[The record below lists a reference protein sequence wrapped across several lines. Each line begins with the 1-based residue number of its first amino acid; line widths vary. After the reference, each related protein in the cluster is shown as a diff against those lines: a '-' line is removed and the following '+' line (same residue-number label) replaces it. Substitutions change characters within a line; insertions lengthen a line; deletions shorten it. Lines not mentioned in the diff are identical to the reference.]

1 MVLLLKQQE
10 QYQYLVEDQHY
21 MGNVDSRGLAHD
33 VSEKNQDSLGNWLHS
48 HGGSGYVLPMSRK
61 FE

>member
-21 MGNVDSRGLAHD
+21 MGNVDCRGLAHD
-33 VSEKNQDSLGNWLHS
+33 VSEKNQDSLGNWSTL
-48 HGGSGYVLPMSRK
+48 SRRIWLCSAHVQK
-61 FE
+61 I